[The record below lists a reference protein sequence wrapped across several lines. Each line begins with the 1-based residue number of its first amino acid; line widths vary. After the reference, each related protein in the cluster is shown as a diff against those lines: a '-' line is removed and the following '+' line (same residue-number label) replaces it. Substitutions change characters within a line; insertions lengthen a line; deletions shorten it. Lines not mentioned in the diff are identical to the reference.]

1 MIQRLAM
8 MCLLTMLLIAADSP
22 SGSAQDNEQARA
34 SLKDMDA
41 VAVLVTVEGATDVT
55 NGLGLTKEA
64 IQTRT
69 EVRLQLEG
77 MRVVTLQEASQPT
90 GMPTLHIDLS
100 MTDRA
105 ARIDVELQQNVRL
118 ERNGQPA
125 IGVITWRIS
134 DLLAN
139 PSAQNI
145 RNGIE
150 LKVDE
155 FLNAWHSVSPKK

>member
-1 MIQRLAM
+1 
-8 MCLLTMLLIAADSP
+8 MLLIAADSLP
-22 SGSAQDNEQARA
+22 GSAQDNEQSRA

-55 NGLGLTKEA
+55 NTLGLTKEA

-69 EVRLQLEG
+69 EVRLQVEG
-77 MRVVTLQEASQPT
+77 MRVVTPKDASQPP

-105 ARIDVELQQNVRL
+105 ARIDVELRQNVRL

-125 IGVITWRIS
+125 IVVITWRTGG
-134 DLLAN
+134 LLAN
-139 PSAQNI
+139 PTDQSI

-155 FLNAWHSVSPKK
+155 FLNAWHSVNPKK